1 MSPRN
6 RWTTA
11 LLGLVILAL
20 AACQQRA
27 AYSHYEPVSLNGWNR
42 EDTVKFT
49 FGPVTES
56 NSFRKTLGLR
66 ASLDYPFTNLS
77 LIVEQEVMPS
87 GTVKCDTLDISLI
100 DIDGSPKGKGVN
112 HYQYD
117 IPLNSISLLAGETL
131 YVSIRHNMKRENLPG
146 ISDIGLTLEGQP

>member
-42 EDTVKFT
+42 EDTVKFS
-49 FGPVTES
+49 FGPVAES

-77 LIVEQEVMPS
+77 LIVEQVVMPS
-87 GTVKCDTLDISLI
+87 GTVSCDTLDISLI

-112 HYQYD
+112 HYQYN
-117 IPLNSISLLAGETL
+117 IPLNSISLLAGESL
-131 YVSIRHNMKRENLPG
+131 YISIHHNMKRENLPG

>member
-6 RWTTA
+6 SWTSA
-11 LLGLVILAL
+11 LLGLIILAM

-27 AYSHYEPVSLNGWNR
+27 AFSHYEPVPLNGWNR

-49 FGPVTES
+49 FGPVAEN
-56 NSFRKTLGLR
+56 NSFSETLGLR
-66 ASLDYPFTNLS
+66 ANLDYPFTNLS

-87 GTVKCDTLDISLI
+87 GTVHCDTLDISMI
-100 DIDGSPKGKGVN
+100 DVDGSPKGKGVN

-117 IPLNSISLLAGETL
+117 IPLNTISLLTGDSL
-131 YVSIRHNMKRENLPG
+131 FVSVRHNMKRENLPG
-146 ISDIGLTLEGQP
+146 ISDIGLTLEKQP